1 MAILIHL
8 MFYLIRLLP
17 VRLAGAIGAGLGRV
31 VFYLDARHRQIAM
44 RNLTRIYPDQP
55 DAWKRKLSRESFAE
69 LGRTSFELPHVY
81 LRSRAFLLS
90 RIEVNN
96 HDVLQQ
102 ALAQGKGVI
111 VAACHHS
118 NWELGGLSLS
128 MLGHGTD
135 VIYRTVRQPA
145 LDAFVLQARSRFD
158 ASFHPRD
165 AGLRWIPRALKNNH
179 CIAVMVDQHLSN
191 GTPVPFLGHEART
204 TTMPAIFTNKY
215 HTPVVGVAL
224 KRKGRG
230 FKFQLDFWPIPIKED
245 ISDAVETMHIICDS
259 FSPVIHQRPEL
270 WLWIHRR
277 WLYLDE
283 KEQHDQDQ
291 KNPELA

>member
-1 MAILIHL
+1 MAILVKLIC
-8 MFYLIRLLP
+8 YLIRLIP
-17 VRLAGAIGAGLGRV
+17 VRLAGAMGAGLGRV
-31 VFYLDARHRQIAM
+31 IYVVDARHRHIAM
-44 RNLTRIYPDQP
+44 RNLNRVYPEKP
-55 DAWKRKLSRESFAE
+55 EAWKRRLSRESFAE
-69 LGRTSFELPHVY
+69 LGRTTFELPHVY
-81 LRSRAFLLS
+81 LRSKSFLLS

-102 ALAQGKGVI
+102 ALTQGKGVI

-145 LDAFVLQARSRFD
+145 LDAFVLQARSRFG
-158 ASFHPRD
+158 AIFHPRD
-165 AGLRWIPRALKNNH
+165 IGLRWIPRALKNNH

-191 GTPVPFLGHEART
+191 GTPVPFLGHAGRT
-204 TTMPAIFTNKY
+204 STLPAIFTNKY

-224 KRKGRG
+224 KRMGKG
-230 FKFQLDFWPIPIKED
+230 FHFQLDFWKIPLKDD
-245 ISDAVETMHIICDS
+245 ISDAAETMRIICDS

-283 KEQHDQDQ
+283 QEQAGQ
-291 KNPELA
+291 NPDTQART